1 MSGNSVSGLRDRQ
14 NSMGDMRDMRDACV
28 IEAVK
33 DRMLSRRNFFKTGAA
48 AAAAAS
54 TVGLAPPALAQGT
67 TKIADLTHTLTT
79 DFPTFGGE
87 QQFFMEAKAKYAA
100 DKYNL
105 FELRVNEHT
114 GTHVDAPLHFSE
126 NGASIDAIPV
136 DRLFCPLAIIDIREK
151 AAASADAQ
159 VTPDDIKAWIAAHGD
174 LAAGAC
180 VAMLSGWA
188 AKVGTP
194 GFRNADDKG
203 TMHFPGFHVEA
214 VQMLSETGD
223 VAGIAVDTL
232 SLDFGSSPDFA
243 THYAW
248 LPTGRWGLECTAN
261 LESLPATG
269 ATLILGAPKH
279 KGGSG
284 GPARA
289 FATF

>member
-1 MSGNSVSGLRDRQ
+1 MC
-14 NSMGDMRDMRDACV
+14 DACV
-28 IEAVK
+28 IDAVK
-33 DRMLSRRNFFKTGAA
+33 DRMLSRRNFFKTGAGAVA
-48 AAAAAS
+48 AAGAIGMAPAAMAAGAAH
-54 TVGLAPPALAQGT
+54 T
-67 TKIADLTHTLTT
+67 ADLTHTLTT

-87 QQFFMEAKAKYAA
+87 QQFFMEQKANWA
-100 DKYNL
+100 DNKYNL

-126 NGASIDAIPV
+126 NGASVDAIAV
-136 DRLFCPLAIIDIREK
+136 ERLFCPLAIIDIREK

-159 VTPDDIKAWIAAHGD
+159 ITPDDIKAWIAAHGD
-174 LAAGAC
+174 LPAGAC

-188 AKVGTP
+188 GKVGTP
-194 GFRNADDKG
+194 GFRNADEKG
-203 TMHFPGFHVEA
+203 VMHFPGFHVEA
-214 VQMLSETGD
+214 VQMLAETGD

-232 SLDFGSSPDFA
+232 SLDFGQSPDFA

-261 LESLPATG
+261 LEALPATG

-289 FATF
+289 FAMF